1 LRLARR
7 VLIVVCLVL
16 AAANIYAWP
25 RNKYEWML
33 TEPDAVRSGLTFC
46 TLPIDP
52 NASTVFGLTVVP
64 ILILLALGV
73 LLTLRARRLE
83 LVLSGALVLAVL
95 WVVRFWVMRP
105 HC

>member
-1 LRLARR
+1 MRLARR

>member
-1 LRLARR
+1 LA
-7 VLIVVCLVL
+7 CLVL
-16 AAANIYAWP
+16 AAANIYIWP

-52 NASTVFGLTVVP
+52 NASYVPGLTVVP
-64 ILILLALGV
+64 ILILLAVGV
-73 LLTLRARRLE
+73 VLTMRSRRLG
-83 LVLSGALVLAVL
+83 LTLSGALVLAVL
-95 WVVRFWVMRP
+95 WVLRFWVMRP